1 MSRIYSN
8 GGRFRGTSTR
18 WFFSPHPGSTGMS
31 PPACVK
37 EATIASEIQR
47 IACR

>member
-1 MSRIYSN
+1 MIFLFHDKGEVPRN
-8 GGRFRGTSTR
+8 LPLDFV
-18 WFFSPHPGSTGMS
+18 PGSTGTI

-47 IACR
+47 IAYR